1 MEKSFQS
8 LLGLMLL
15 LAALATAAQITK
27 DDYVAVNSSENSN
40 EIKIKGKEQAALQAT
55 KKMLGMFCRNGDRL
69 FFSVGK
75 QSFVAP
81 RDSVIQEGSML
92 QKLSF
97 SADLAAKEVE
107 FTITKDLGCR
117 EKPVPYV
124 FAAIATNNNK
134 ATPLLIMVRPE
145 VGDTSKY
152 IHHLLRN
159 KLCSPSDDKKLA
171 ICTGSRTDGDGHKV
185 TLNYMIPLNSNGGI
199 NVSGAHNYPIHAR
212 CESNAAGK
220 RICAVDE
227 YFDSQI
233 RVSLGIAYED
243 LSPASILAVRAQL
256 SKQLNGLV
264 EAEK

>member
-1 MEKSFQS
+1 MKKSFQS

-15 LAALATAAQITK
+15 LAALATTAQIAK
-27 DDYVAVNSSENSN
+27 DDYVAVNSSQTSN
-40 EIKIKGKEQAALQAT
+40 EIKIKGTEQAALQAT
-55 KKMLGMFCRNGDRL
+55 KKMLAMFCKNGDRL
-69 FFSVGK
+69 FFSIGK

-97 SADLAAKEVE
+97 SADLASKEVE
-107 FTITKDLGCR
+107 FT
-117 EKPVPYV
+117 YV
-124 FAAIATNNNK
+124 FAAISTNNNK
-134 ATPLLIMVRPE
+134 STPLLIMARPE

-152 IHHLLRN
+152 IHHLLNN
-159 KLCSPSDDKKLA
+159 KLCRPSDDKKLA
-171 ICTGSRTDGDGHKV
+171 ICTGSRTDGDGQKI

-212 CESNAAGK
+212 CESNAAGQ